1 MLSQWIEGCAVQ
13 RVAVKDGLALDLDE
27 YNELVIWGPLR
38 LTVPPVGDCPLEEV
52 VIDPND
58 VPVALRPLLDFSGST
73 CTRALY
79 DEDGHLHLEFSSG
92 HWIDVAGD
100 EHRTAWELYGKYHGY
115 MACLPR
121 GRVRVVRHDIP
132 DEYDSAPAVAR

>member
-58 VPVALRPLLDFSGST
+58 VPVAMRPLLDFSGST

-92 HWIDVAGD
+92 HRIDVAGD

-132 DEYDSAPAVAR
+132 DEYDSTAAVAR